1 MIANQYVNTIAKRI
15 KCSSNKK
22 RDIKQQLLTDINL
35 RLEQGE
41 RLEDIVAHMGTA
53 KEIADGFNENIS
65 EKEQKRYSRNK
76 ALKIIIPC
84 VALLAAAVCFV
95 YWVFPKS
102 VDIEKSEYFNMTEVE
117 EAMKNTVDLLDE
129 SDYTS
134 LQENSIPQMQSV
146 LNAETME
153 NAKGQVD
160 DNWGARNQFGKV
172 YMVEI
177 VQFNKHYAVG
187 EITVSYDNTNVT
199 YRLTYDEDMKLCGLY
214 MR

>member
-1 MIANQYVNTIAKRI
+1 
-15 KCSSNKK
+15 
-22 RDIKQQLLTDINL
+22 
-35 RLEQGE
+35 
-41 RLEDIVAHMGTA
+41 
-53 KEIADGFNENIS
+53 
-65 EKEQKRYSRNK
+65 
-76 ALKIIIPC
+76 
-84 VALLAAAVCFV
+84 
-95 YWVFPKS
+95 
-102 VDIEKSEYFNMTEVE
+102 
-117 EAMKNTVDLLDE
+117 MKNTVDLLDDG
-129 SDYTS
+129 DYTS
-134 LQENSIPQMQSV
+134 LQENSSPQMQSV